1 MIVLYE
7 YHRQSCGAQHPVIVG
22 LAEKS
27 ALIAMNSRDDELD
40 FGQLQRL
47 FQMRFLMPGLD
58 AAPSNNLAPVS
69 IGGKARR
76 EDNPLSID
84 RICRTKATLLSIVH
98 LNHKE
103 RLSAGTSPAGLLLL
117 TAVILLL
124 RGLHEGSITLLA
136 SASSGSAVSK
146 SRNELVGARKKCNR
160 IRQQSGGGRY
170 WDLRWIPG
178 ASIPFFR
185 ERPRSKR
192 RRQSTNTTVLRP
204 FRITRSSRW

>member
-76 EDNPLSID
+76 EDDPLSID

-98 LNHKE
+98 LQPQ
-103 RLSAGTSPAGLLLL
+103 RAVVSRYFTCRAGVADRRDL
-117 TAVILLL
+117 TLTWFA
-124 RGLHEGSITLLA
+124 RG
-136 SASSGSAVSK
+136 
-146 SRNELVGARKKCNR
+146 
-160 IRQQSGGGRY
+160 
-170 WDLRWIPG
+170 
-178 ASIPFFR
+178 
-185 ERPRSKR
+185 
-192 RRQSTNTTVLRP
+192 
-204 FRITRSSRW
+204 